1 LILDISKYLAYQAW
15 LELQPCR
22 IVEAL
27 PKLGAIAI
35 AESEVFRD
43 PCSDRLFFAKY
54 HSERSLP
61 VTMTTIS
68 MSFDTD
74 SSAEIQ
80 SIASGTDYAVHRA
93 FKQRYLFTGNVN
105 QNGIGSLQAA
115 QKTISRY
122 AIVLDSEATIECEG
136 YRLAIAETLTDTQD
150 IILKPDGMFLVNPS
164 LFGKKIKALLPV
176 VLLDTVVINKNQPLP
191 AITLN
196 VVLQSKD
203 DDQFY
208 FAQIHNCFPVLEQF
222 DSDASTICLRLAFDA
237 IAVNPELL
245 GNRE

>member
-1 LILDISKYLAYQAW
+1 MDITKYLAYQAW
-15 LELQPCR
+15 LELHPCR
-22 IVEAL
+22 LVEAM

-35 AESEVFRD
+35 AESEIFRD

-80 SIASGTDYAVHRA
+80 SIASGTDYDIHRA
-93 FKQRYLFTGNVN
+93 FQQRYLFTGNVN
-105 QNGIGSLQAA
+105 QNGTGTLQAA
-115 QKTISRY
+115 QKTLARY
-122 AIVLDSEATIECEG
+122 AIVLDSEVVIECDG
-136 YRLAIAETLTDTQD
+136 YRMAIAETLKDTQD

-196 VVLQSKD
+196 TVLKSKD
-203 DDQFY
+203 SDQFY
-208 FAQIHNCFPVLEQF
+208 FARIENCFPILEQF
-222 DSDASTICLRLAFDA
+222 DPNASTICLRLAFDA
-237 IAVNPELL
+237 IAVIPELL
-245 GNRE
+245 GDQE

>member
-1 LILDISKYLAYQAW
+1 MDITKYLAYQAW

-22 IVEAL
+22 LVEAM

-35 AESEVFRD
+35 AESEIFRD

-80 SIASGTDYAVHRA
+80 SIASGTDYDIHRA
-93 FKQRYLFTGNVN
+93 FQQRYLFTGNVN
-105 QNGIGSLQAA
+105 QNGTGTLQAA
-115 QKTISRY
+115 QKTLARY
-122 AIVLDSEATIECEG
+122 AIVLDSEVVIECDG
-136 YRLAIAETLTDTQD
+136 YRMAIAETLTNTQD

-196 VVLQSKD
+196 TVLKSKD
-203 DDQFY
+203 SDQFY
-208 FAQIHNCFPVLEQF
+208 FARIENCFPILEQF
-222 DSDASTICLRLAFDA
+222 DPNASTICLRLAFDA
-237 IAVNPELL
+237 IAVIPELL
-245 GNRE
+245 GDQE

>member
-1 LILDISKYLAYQAW
+1 MDITKYLAYQAW

-22 IVEAL
+22 LVEAM

-35 AESEVFRD
+35 AESEIFRD

-80 SIASGTDYAVHRA
+80 SIASGTDYDIHRA
-93 FKQRYLFTGNVN
+93 FQQRYLFTGNVN
-105 QNGIGSLQAA
+105 QNGTGTLQAA
-115 QKTISRY
+115 QKTLARY
-122 AIVLDSEATIECEG
+122 AIALDSDVVIECDG
-136 YRLAIAETLTDTQD
+136 YRMAIASALTNTQD

-196 VVLQSKD
+196 TVLKSKD
-203 DDQFY
+203 SDQFY
-208 FAQIHNCFPVLEQF
+208 FAKIENCFPVLEQF
-222 DSDASTICLRLAFDA
+222 DPNASTICLRLAFDA
-237 IAVNPELL
+237 IAVIPELL
-245 GNRE
+245 GDRA

>member
-1 LILDISKYLAYQAW
+1 MDISKYLAYQAW

-22 IVEAL
+22 LVEAM

-35 AESEVFRD
+35 AESEIFRD

-61 VTMTTIS
+61 VTMPTIS

-80 SIASGTDYAVHRA
+80 SIASGTDYDVHRA
-93 FKQRYLFTGNVN
+93 FQQRYLFTGNVN
-105 QNGIGSLQAA
+105 QNGTGTLQSA
-115 QKTISRY
+115 QKTLARY
-122 AIVLDSEATIECEG
+122 AIVLDSEVVIECDG
-136 YRLAIAETLTDTQD
+136 YRMAIASELKDTQD

-176 VLLDTVVINKNQPLP
+176 VLLDIVVINKNQPLP

-196 VVLQSKD
+196 TVLKSKD
-203 DDQFY
+203 SDQFY
-208 FAQIHNCFPVLEQF
+208 FAKIQNCFPVLEQF
-222 DSDASTICLRLAFDA
+222 DSNASTICLRLAFDA
-237 IAVNPELL
+237 IAVTPELL
-245 GNRE
+245 GDRE